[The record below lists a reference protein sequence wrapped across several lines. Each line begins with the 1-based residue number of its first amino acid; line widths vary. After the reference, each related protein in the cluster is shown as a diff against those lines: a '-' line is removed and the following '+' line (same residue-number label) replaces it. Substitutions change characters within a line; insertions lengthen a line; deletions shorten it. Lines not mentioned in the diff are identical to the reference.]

1 MANPKL
7 FRIIDRA
14 VFNYNMI
21 EENDRIL
28 LAASGGKDSTALA
41 EYFSMRLKRPAP
53 HFAIH
58 ALHIATDVAPPFSNE
73 IIKKFAQ
80 WNIPLTI
87 KTVSVLERLKPG
99 KKMNCWWCS
108 AQRRTELNKFAIENG
123 YNKIALGHHLDD
135 ILETLLMNSLQ
146 KGILATMPP
155 VLKFQKYPITI
166 IRPLCLADI
175 PTIIK
180 HTEKSGYICSTCT
193 CTFQENSAR
202 KTARNR
208 LERLTAGSY
217 NLKINLFNSL
227 KNVLPEYLP

>member
-7 FRIIDRA
+7 FRMIDKA
-14 VFNYNMI
+14 VFDYKMI

-41 EYFSMRLKRPAP
+41 EYFSMRLKRPSP
-53 HFAIH
+53 QFAIH
-58 ALHIATDVAPPFSNE
+58 AMHISTDVAPPFSPA
-73 IIKKFAQ
+73 IAQKFEK
-80 WNIPLTI
+80 WNIPLTV
-87 KTVSVLERLKPG
+87 KSVSVLERLKPD

-108 AQRRTELNKFAIENG
+108 AQRRTELNKFAAENG

-155 VLKFQKYPITI
+155 VLKFQKYPVTI
-166 IRPLCLADI
+166 IRPLCFADL
-175 PTIIK
+175 PAIIK

-202 KTARNR
+202 KTARSR
-208 LERLTAGSY
+208 LERLTGGAYG
-217 NLKINLFNSL
+217 LKMNLFNSL
-227 KNVLPEYLP
+227 KHILPEYLP